1 VERRSDENPMVEIA
15 RSTLYGGL
23 AGTLVGGALALAS
36 DAKDATAVKWGFV
49 VGTLFGAGYGFY
61 TVTSRPQPSALIEW
75 RSGGPASGG
84 LAALDVAPGNAR
96 VRVLAVRF

>member
-1 VERRSDENPMVEIA
+1 MKTILVVDDERNLRLLYEKELKDEGYQV
-15 RSTLYGGL
+15 
-23 AGTLVGGALALAS
+23 ALAS

-61 TVTSRPQPSALIEW
+61 AVTSRPQPSALIEL
-75 RSGGPASGG
+75 REGRPASGG
-84 LAALDVAPGNAR
+84 LAAVQGGPGGTR